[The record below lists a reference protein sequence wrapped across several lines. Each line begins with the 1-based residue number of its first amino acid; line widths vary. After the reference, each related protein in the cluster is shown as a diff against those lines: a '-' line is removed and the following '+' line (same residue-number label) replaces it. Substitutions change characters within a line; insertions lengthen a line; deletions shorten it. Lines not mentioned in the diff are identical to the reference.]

1 MLNIFQIIS
10 SKEPKEISGH
20 TSGIKK
26 ALWCSED
33 KQILSADDKTVRYV
47 IFL

>member
-1 MLNIFQIIS
+1 MYFHIS
-10 SKEPKEISGH
+10 EPTEISGH

-33 KQILSADDKTVRYV
+33 KQVLSADDKTVR
-47 IFL
+47 